1 MYEQGA
7 NAHGRRAVDELNNW
21 DEIRMGNRARD
32 GQGIPKGRDRVGH
45 GWAIDGKG
53 SKNSKE
59 KGSSK
64 EEGGGPSAS
73 WAGMEVYA

>member
-1 MYEQGA
+1 
-7 NAHGRRAVDELNNW
+7 
-21 DEIRMGNRARD
+21 MGNRARD

-73 WAGMEVYA
+73 WARMEVFARIKHASILHQSINKANNIH